1 MSDRRPRRS
10 EIVVSATIGPTGLSM
25 MGLALVVLLLSA
37 CAGGSPPGER
47 EPGDRDVDR
56 ARGGWQAA
64 PIALL
69 LVEVDADGD
78 RVVTRR
84 ELEQALPRLFEGA
97 DSDGSGGIT
106 PIEYRDWA
114 VAVFG
119 TEDAPPG
126 RMAFDLNGDGRIDP
140 GEFRGTLSAIF
151 VATDKDHDGRIV
163 RADLVELVRVQQTTG
178 GPGGKPVGGGG
189 RPQRR

>member
-1 MSDRRPRRS
+1 MSDRRSRRS
-10 EIVVSATIGPTGLSM
+10 EAFVPATLGLTGLSM

-37 CAGGSPPGER
+37 CAGGPP
-47 EPGDRDVDR
+47 PGDREPDQ

-64 PIALL
+64 PVALL

-78 RVVTRR
+78 RVVSRP
-84 ELEQALPRLFEGA
+84 ELEQALPNLFREA

-126 RMAFDLNGDGRIDP
+126 RMAFDINGDGRIDP
-140 GEFRGTLSAIF
+140 DEFTGTLTAIF
-151 VATDKDHDGRIV
+151 AAADKDHDGRV
-163 RADLVELVRVQQTTG
+163 SRADLVELVRVQQGGG
-178 GPGGKPVGGGG
+178 GPGGKPGGSGG
-189 RPQRR
+189 RPPRR